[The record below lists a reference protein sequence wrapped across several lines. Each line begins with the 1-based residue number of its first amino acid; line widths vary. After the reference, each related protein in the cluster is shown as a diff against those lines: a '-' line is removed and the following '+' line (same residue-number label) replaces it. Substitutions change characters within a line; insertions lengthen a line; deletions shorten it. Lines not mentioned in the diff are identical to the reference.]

1 MKVKYVLFIILI
13 LISNISAQ
21 WLKISEDKH
30 HLVYDNGEPF
40 IWIGDTA
47 WELFH
52 RCNKEEVE
60 LYFNDRSKKGFNVVQ
75 AVILAE
81 LGGLKKTNSY
91 GEYPLIDN
99 DPMKPNEKYFEFV
112 DWVIK
117 KAAEYNI
124 YLAVLPT
131 WGDKWNK
138 KWGTGPVIFTDTN
151 TSEKYCEWLSNR
163 YGYNWNIIWIL
174 GGDRNPETPEHLKI
188 IRAMAKGLRKGDNK
202 KHLISFHPMGDKS
215 SSEWFQNDDWLSFNM
230 SQTGHWRRH
239 EKVYKMIE
247 NDYNYNYNY
256 NLTPVKPCIDGE
268 PQYEDIPVRFNPDNE
283 RFTAYDIREA
293 AYWSI
298 LSGAF
303 GHTYGN
309 NNIWQMWTPD
319 RKPILSA
326 RISWKQ
332 AIHQP
337 GSTQMGY
344 LRKVFESR
352 PFLKMIPDQQILSD
366 YFGQQYEVI
375 RTARDKEGSFIIA
388 YIPNGQTT
396 RLRMQKLKA
405 DSVSG
410 YWYNPREGTSK
421 RIETFVNPKIDMN
434 FVPIS
439 SGERTD
445 WVLILD
451 DASKKYPDPAKIK
464 LVKN

>member
-163 YGYNWNIIWIL
+163 YRDNWNIIWIL
-174 GGDRNPETPEHLKI
+174 GGDRNPETPE
-188 IRAMAKGLRKGDNK
+188 
-202 KHLISFHPMGDKS
+202 
-215 SSEWFQNDDWLSFNM
+215 Q
-230 SQTGHWRRH
+230 
-239 EKVYKMIE
+239 
-247 NDYNYNYNY
+247 
-256 NLTPVKPCIDGE
+256 
-268 PQYEDIPVRFNPDNE
+268 
-283 RFTAYDIREA
+283 REEA
-293 AYWSI
+293 
-298 LSGAF
+298 
-303 GHTYGN
+303 
-309 NNIWQMWTPD
+309 
-319 RKPILSA
+319 
-326 RISWKQ
+326 
-332 AIHQP
+332 
-337 GSTQMGY
+337 
-344 LRKVFESR
+344 
-352 PFLKMIPDQQILSD
+352 
-366 YFGQQYEVI
+366 
-375 RTARDKEGSFIIA
+375 
-388 YIPNGQTT
+388 
-396 RLRMQKLKA
+396 
-405 DSVSG
+405 
-410 YWYNPREGTSK
+410 
-421 RIETFVNPKIDMN
+421 
-434 FVPIS
+434 
-439 SGERTD
+439 
-445 WVLILD
+445 
-451 DASKKYPDPAKIK
+451 
-464 LVKN
+464 VKNMK